1 MAHDREKAFRDFWR
15 MMKAIAVLGVVLAA
29 LALWF
34 MSMFA
39 PLRIPTVIATV
50 AGVFFSMLLGC
61 GLFAVAFFSSKS
73 GHDSE
78 LADSTKRHHR
88 GE

>member
-15 MMKAIAVLGVVLAA
+15 MMKVIAVLGVVLAVF
-29 LALWF
+29 ALWCL
-34 MSMFA
+34 SLFA

-61 GLFAVAFFSSKS
+61 GLFAAAFFSSKS
-73 GHDSE
+73 GHDDDVTE
-78 LADSTKRHHR
+78 STRGRHR